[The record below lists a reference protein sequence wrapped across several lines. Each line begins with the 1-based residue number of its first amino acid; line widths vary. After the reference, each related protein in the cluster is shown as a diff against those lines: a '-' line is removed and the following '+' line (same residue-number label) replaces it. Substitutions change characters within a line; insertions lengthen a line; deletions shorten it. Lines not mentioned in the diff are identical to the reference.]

1 MKQYNDNKTPAGFN
15 VEKMAG
21 EQVANLIYRAS
32 DELGDAVSIM
42 IQTYK
47 LDNEEAEKI
56 QKQLQIQKQI
66 LFDIWKHTSK
76 ELGGVKIEDI
86 KQ

>member
-32 DELGDAVSIM
+32 AELGDAVSIM

-56 QKQLQIQKQI
+56 QKQLQIQKQV
-66 LFDIWKHTSK
+66 LFDIWKYTSK

-86 KQ
+86 K